1 MRRSV
6 FTASRRPLEGAWEAT
21 RQFTSTANDAGN
33 ISRNRS
39 VTQPSSSIY
48 GRRTILTRDR
58 DVKDTWQPGYLLQSV
73 MSPVLL
79 STELVC
85 IFSLTK
91 SMDHTPRPRKKEVYD
106 LGDACTLQDVKGI
119 VDLQMQTLIYNS
131 LQVYKQRMKSAPQV
145 KILRKPLKSA

>member
-1 MRRSV
+1 MRQSV

-33 ISRNRS
+33 VSCNRS

-58 DVKDTWQPGYLLQSV
+58 DVEDTRQPGYLLQSV

-85 IFSLTK
+85 IFLL
-91 SMDHTPRPRKKEVYD
+91 MDHTPRPRKKEVYD

-145 KILRKPLKSA
+145 KIPLKST

>member
-1 MRRSV
+1 MRQSV

-33 ISRNRS
+33 VSRNRS

-58 DVKDTWQPGYLLQSV
+58 DVEDTRQPGYLLQSV

-85 IFSLTK
+85 IFLL
-91 SMDHTPRPRKKEVYD
+91 MDHTPRPRKKEVYD

-145 KILRKPLKSA
+145 KIPLKST